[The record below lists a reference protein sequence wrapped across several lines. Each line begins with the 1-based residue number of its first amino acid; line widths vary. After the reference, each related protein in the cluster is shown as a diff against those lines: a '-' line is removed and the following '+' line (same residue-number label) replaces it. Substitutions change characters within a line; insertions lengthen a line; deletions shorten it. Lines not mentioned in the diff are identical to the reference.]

1 MNYIREI
8 INLIGHDSLMKG
20 RTYPSEYIKH
30 IKTEFK
36 DGKYIHNYQVESQS
50 TVNTY
55 NVEIIN
61 NGGKIYNVKCNCPQF
76 INKNTCKHL
85 GAVFFEDI
93 DRIYE
98 HEHIDS
104 TYISREILDY
114 FCDTEEYNIKTK
126 LNLEVE
132 FIINETNVA
141 LKLLIGDTKLY
152 TLSQEAKLIDF
163 MYAFKNKKEYKFG
176 KQFTYNAK
184 KHYFDTIDIDILN
197 HINSYEKNTGYY
209 YHTNPFTLSFREFES
224 FIKIFKDKK
233 ITVNSIK
240 IDKIIY
246 ELPTKYI
253 LNKKENYQLYL
264 NEQDKYI
271 YLNNTNKYILYNNT
285 LCIPNDNDI
294 RFLTQLKNNKM
305 DKLVFND
312 NDINKFSKGLFNK
325 IKNNIEIDDDISL
338 KLPIKPKVNLYFDI
352 NDILTCKL
360 ILDYKNISI
369 NYFDNIDIL
378 RDNEYEENVIK
389 DLINN
394 GLYIKNNQF
403 IIENED
409 EIYDFISDKINTL
422 SKSYNIYT
430 SKKIDNTKILKNT
443 SSNNNF
449 NLGNSILEY
458 NFSIEGIDT
467 KEFNNIYKSL
477 KRNKRY
483 YKLNNDTIIKL
494 EDNEGLNTINNII
507 DDLEINYND
516 IKNGSI
522 ALPKYQ
528 ALYIDSLK
536 KNKYK
541 INTNNLFDNFI
552 DNFKKYKDADI
563 VFDKNDDILRDY
575 QKEGVKWLYTIYK
588 CGFGGIL
595 ADEMGLGKSIQ
606 TISFIRKIIK
616 ENTNA
621 KIMIVSP
628 TSLVYNWEKEF
639 NKFGSDLKYI
649 VVMDNKNKRKEI
661 LSNKDNYNIFITTY
675 GLIRND
681 NDEYENIDFE
691 VCIIDEAQTI
701 KNYQSNM
708 TREVKKIKSK
718 CKIALTGTPLEN
730 NVIELWSIFDFIMPG
745 YLNNLPKFKDKYNI
759 KDITNDELKVLK
771 DLNYLITPF
780 ILRRKKIDVLKSLP
794 DKIVSEVYVELP
806 DKQKLL
812 YLKELEDTKE
822 ELDNV
827 IKIDGFNKSRIKVLQ
842 LLTRLR
848 QLCIDPYVL
857 FENYDGDNIKLDTL
871 IDIVKE
877 NINSG
882 HKILIFSSFKRILLH
897 VKDLFDIN
905 GITNYMIDG
914 TVKSK
919 ERMNLVEKFNND
931 DTNCFLITL
940 KSGGTGL
947 NLTGA
952 DTVIHLDIWW
962 NPAVED
968 QATDRAHRIGQK
980 NTVNVIKIVTKGTIE
995 EKILELQN
1003 KKKVLSEN
1011 LINGMETEI
1020 LSNLEEDD
1028 IYKLLSTDK

>member
-20 RTYPSEYIKH
+20 RSYPSEYIKH
-30 IKTEFK
+30 IKTKFE
-36 DGKYIHNYQVESQS
+36 DGKYIHNYEVESQS
-50 TVNTY
+50 TINTY
-55 NVEIIN
+55 NIEIIN
-61 NGGKIYNVKCNCPQF
+61 NGGKIYSVKCNCPQF

-104 TYISREILDY
+104 TFISREILDY
-114 FCDTEEYNIKTK
+114 FCDNEDYNIKTK

-132 FIINETNVA
+132 FTINETNVT

-163 MYAFKNKKEYKFG
+163 MYAFKNKKEYTFG
-176 KQFTYNAK
+176 KQFVYNAK

-197 HINSYEKNTGYY
+197 HINAYEKNTGYY
-209 YHTNPFTLSFREFES
+209 YHTNPFHLSFREFES

-233 ITVNSIK
+233 ITVNNTK
-240 IDKIIY
+240 IDEIVY

-253 LNKKENYQLYL
+253 LNKKDTYQLYID
-264 NEQDKYI
+264 EYDKYI

-305 DKLVFND
+305 DKLIFND
-312 NDINKFSKGLFNK
+312 NDINKFSKGLLGK
-325 IKNNIEIDDDISL
+325 IKNNIEIDDNVSL

-360 ILDYKNISI
+360 ILDYKDISI

-378 RDNEYEENVIK
+378 RDNEYEDNIIK

-409 EIYDFISDKINTL
+409 EMYDFISDKINTL

-430 SKKIDNTKILKNT
+430 SQKIDNTKILKNT
-443 SSNNNF
+443 NSSNNF
-449 NLGNSILEY
+449 NLGSSILEY

-483 YKLNNDTIIKL
+483 YKLNNNTIIKL
-494 EDNEGLNTINNII
+494 EGNEGLKTINNII

-541 INTNNLFDNFI
+541 INTNNLFDKFI
-552 DNFKKYKDADI
+552 DNFKKYKDTNI

-575 QKEGVKWLYTIYK
+575 QIEGVKWLYTIYK

-606 TISFIRKIIK
+606 AISFIRKIIK
-616 ENTNA
+616 ENKDA

-639 NKFGSDLKYI
+639 NKFGSDLNYI

-661 LSNKDNYNIFITTY
+661 LNNKDNYNIFITTY

-708 TREVKKIKSK
+708 SREVKKIKSK

-794 DKIVSEVYVELP
+794 DKIVSEIYVELP

-812 YLKELEDTKE
+812 YLKELDNTK
-822 ELDNV
+822 N
-827 IKIDGFNKSRIKVLQ
+827 
-842 LLTRLR
+842 
-848 QLCIDPYVL
+848 
-857 FENYDGDNIKLDTL
+857 
-871 IDIVKE
+871 
-877 NINSG
+877 
-882 HKILIFSSFKRILLH
+882 
-897 VKDLFDIN
+897 
-905 GITNYMIDG
+905 
-914 TVKSK
+914 
-919 ERMNLVEKFNND
+919 
-931 DTNCFLITL
+931 
-940 KSGGTGL
+940 
-947 NLTGA
+947 
-952 DTVIHLDIWW
+952 
-962 NPAVED
+962 
-968 QATDRAHRIGQK
+968 
-980 NTVNVIKIVTKGTIE
+980 
-995 EKILELQN
+995 
-1003 KKKVLSEN
+1003 
-1011 LINGMETEI
+1011 
-1020 LSNLEEDD
+1020 
-1028 IYKLLSTDK
+1028 